1 MPRCCDRSNGGYNRR
16 HAVNL
21 IPQKGGETTVAQR
34 RMFSI
39 QIIDTDAFM
48 DMPLSAQALYFHLG
62 MRADDD
68 GFVSNARRI
77 QKLVGAADDDLKLL
91 ILKRFVLTFD
101 SGVIV
106 LKHWK
111 ISNYIQKDRYKPTLY
126 REEKATL
133 YLKPD
138 GAYTDHPSEGARPCI
153 QSVSKEDTEEEKPAI
168 PAVCTDVSI
177 LDTQDRLGKDRLGK
191 VRLGEV
197 NNNSLS
203 GGGDARAREAAE
215 SAVANYLGGRNLDA
229 SLYFG
234 VTEQDLATVA
244 AYTDAIFA
252 RFARRQP
259 TDADRANV
267 FQVTHMSERDEQSGT
282 WTVSFPPN
290 RIELLMYAFEQAA
303 LAGKPGDWKYING
316 VLGRL
321 AQRGISTLGQAEE
334 YDIDRDENKG
344 AF

>member
-1 MPRCCDRSNGGYNRR
+1 MLGAGYIKLWRSLLKWEWYSD
-16 HAVNL
+16 VNVSRL
-21 IPQKGGETTVAQR
+21 FIHLLLTANYEDTTWRGETIHRGQRLTSVAKLAEETGLTTKEVRTALGKLTRTNELTIRTTNKYSVITVEKYDFFQSPTDPMGKQEGEQPGTQGASKGQTKGEQPGNKGR
-34 RMFSI
+34 INKAII
-39 QIIDTDAFM
+39 Q
-48 DMPLSAQALYFHLG
+48 
-62 MRADDD
+62 
-68 GFVSNARRI
+68 
-77 QKLVGAADDDLKLL
+77 
-91 ILKRFVLTFD
+91 
-101 SGVIV
+101 
-106 LKHWK
+106 
-111 ISNYIQKDRYKPTLY
+111 
-126 REEKATL
+126 E
-133 YLKPD
+133 
-138 GAYTDHPSEGARPCI
+138 
-153 QSVSKEDTEEEKPAI
+153 SKEENI
-168 PAVCTDVSI
+168 SF
-177 LDTQDRLGKDRLGK
+177 
-191 VRLGEV
+191 
-197 NNNSLS
+197 S
-203 GGGDARAREAAE
+203 GGGAHAREAAE

-334 YDIDRDENKG
+334 YDLDRDENKG
-344 AF
+344 AFG

>member
-1 MPRCCDRSNGGYNRR
+1 M
-16 HAVNL
+16 
-21 IPQKGGETTVAQR
+21 AQR
-34 RMFSI
+34 RMFSL
-39 QIIDTDAFM
+39 QIVDTDAFM

-68 GFVSNARRI
+68 GFLSNARRI

-138 GAYTDHPSEGARPCI
+138 GAYTDHPSEGVHPCI
-153 QSVSKEDTEEEKPAI
+153 QSVSKEDTEGEKPAI
-168 PAVCTDVSI
+168 PTVCTDVSM
-177 LDTQDRLGKDRLGK
+177 LDTQDRLGQ

-197 NNNSLS
+197 NKNSLS
-203 GGGDARAREAAE
+203 GDGGAREREAAE
-215 SAVANYLGGRNLDA
+215 SAVSEYLGSRCLDA
-229 SLYFG
+229 STYFG
-234 VTEQDLATVA
+234 VSEQELATVA

-252 RFARRQP
+252 RFTRRPP
-259 TDADRANV
+259 TDADRASV
-267 FQVTHMSERDEQSGT
+267 FQAIRLSERDEQTGT
-282 WTVSFPPN
+282 WTVTFPKD
-290 RIELLMYAFEQAA
+290 RIDLLMYAFEQAA
-303 LAGKPGDWKYING
+303 LAGKQGDWKYING

-321 AQRGISTLGQAEE
+321 GQRGITTLIQAEM
-334 YDIDRDENKG
+334 YDLDRDDNKG
-344 AF
+344 VF

>member
-1 MPRCCDRSNGGYNRR
+1 M
-16 HAVNL
+16 
-21 IPQKGGETTVAQR
+21 AQR

-39 QIIDTDAFM
+39 QIVDTDAFM

-91 ILKRFVLTFD
+91 IAKRFILVFE

-133 YLKPD
+133 YIKPD

-153 QSVSKEDTEEEKPAI
+153 QTVSTEDTKGEKPAI
-168 PAVCTDVSI
+168 PTVCADVSI
-177 LDTQDRLGKDRLGK
+177 VDTQVRLGKDRLGQ

-197 NNNSLS
+197 NNILS
-203 GGGDARAREAAE
+203 GDGGARTRKTAE
-215 SAVANYLGGRNLDA
+215 SIVTDYMGYRNLDA
-229 SLYFG
+229 GMYFG

-252 RFARRQP
+252 KLAKRPP

-267 FQVTHMSERDEQSGT
+267 FQAIHLSRHDEQQGT
-282 WTVSFPPN
+282 WTISFPQD
-290 RIELLMYAFEQAA
+290 RIELLLYAFEQAA

-321 AQRGISTLGQAEE
+321 AQRGISTLSQAEM
-334 YDIDRDENKG
+334 YDLDRDENKG
-344 AF
+344 AFG

>member
-1 MPRCCDRSNGGYNRR
+1 MLGAGYIKLWRSLLKWEWYSD
-16 HAVNL
+16 VNVSRL
-21 IPQKGGETTVAQR
+21 FIHLLLTANYEDTTWRGETIHRGQRLTSVAKLAEETGLTTKEVRTALGKLTRTNELTIRTTNKYSVITVEKYDFFQSPTDPMGKQEGEQPGTQGASKGQTKGEQPGNKGR
-34 RMFSI
+34 INKAII
-39 QIIDTDAFM
+39 Q
-48 DMPLSAQALYFHLG
+48 
-62 MRADDD
+62 
-68 GFVSNARRI
+68 
-77 QKLVGAADDDLKLL
+77 
-91 ILKRFVLTFD
+91 
-101 SGVIV
+101 
-106 LKHWK
+106 
-111 ISNYIQKDRYKPTLY
+111 
-126 REEKATL
+126 E
-133 YLKPD
+133 
-138 GAYTDHPSEGARPCI
+138 
-153 QSVSKEDTEEEKPAI
+153 SKEENI
-168 PAVCTDVSI
+168 SF
-177 LDTQDRLGKDRLGK
+177 
-191 VRLGEV
+191 
-197 NNNSLS
+197 S
-203 GGGDARAREAAE
+203 GGGAHAREAAE

-303 LAGKPGDWKYING
+303 LSGKPGDWKYING

-334 YDIDRDENKG
+334 YDLDRDENKG
-344 AF
+344 AFG